1 MIKKYTVLIT
11 RYIIIIKLKMS
22 CPIGDN
28 LSIESTNINNE
39 KENNE
44 NVVQEAEQAKQR
56 LRNYIQRTN
65 EVDEREENEK
75 SEPNAVPNAQ
85 IVEREHFSEHMTQQN
100 RYIRYIVPVLNK
112 DIIKS
117 IKTVIMKH

>member
-39 KENNE
+39 KEDNE
-44 NVVQEAEQAKQR
+44 NVV
-56 LRNYIQRTN
+56 
-65 EVDEREENEK
+65 
-75 SEPNAVPNAQ
+75 
-85 IVEREHFSEHMTQQN
+85 
-100 RYIRYIVPVLNK
+100 
-112 DIIKS
+112 
-117 IKTVIMKH
+117 